1 MSAVG
6 NIIGECMDCC
16 ICPQASLILIP
27 ELSIGVT
34 FSSLTSSNPA
44 IHGYSAYETDDYDP
58 DHPERWTYRLS
69 KWGVRDNYGTI
80 DRKDGKCV
88 DPYFPTGIY
97 TRIKWIV
104 SGADNL
110 SCTYSSTTK
119 TDRYDKDEPPYDT
132 CSDPSVLTYTYT
144 GIDGI
149 PLADEYFNVTTNA
162 TSRTWTGKESIPEG
176 NSAAYF
182 GSLVTALNG
191 ISGMEGAIACDS
203 SATHGTDQC
212 AKNGYVVSFT
222 IPETDSP
229 IYFGESTSV
238 TQHFSVYGDPSTSY
252 SIKVTYLN
260 SQSDAADE
268 TTPNPPLYD
277 LPDTYDYVSVTTD
290 GDGYAEF
297 DLDIPDPE
305 GANSQ
310 RCFGGAENNAG
321 SEYYIAFPIPKING
335 GMCYRVSWIERDVSS
350 PEPID
355 SIEVYSAGQYRPTVT
370 ISASPSGGIQATAIA
385 VMASDGSV
393 DSVQIVNAG
402 TGYSSSPTIT
412 IEPSIGGESS
422 ATDWTASVSGGKV
435 ISISVG
441 SGGDYLPEIVIDHPA
456 GGSPSEATCTMNAS
470 GGIASVT
477 VTVGGS
483 AVYEPS
489 ISVTPKI
496 GSTPVPAD
504 LIAHF
509 ESETAKCQKWN
520 GSIPGDYDKAD
531 PDTWPRF
538 GPFSISSDIRIV
550 SIRSICDCSE
560 CP

>member
-1 MSAVG
+1 MSAG
-6 NIIGECMDCC
+6 SNIIGECIDCC
-16 ICPQASLILIP
+16 VCPDAYLLIIP

-34 FSSLTSSNPA
+34 FTSRTSSNPA
-44 IHGYSAYETDDYDP
+44 VHGYSAYETDDYDP
-58 DHPERWTYRLS
+58 DHPERWAYRLS

-88 DPYFPTGIY
+88 DPYWPTELNI
-97 TRIKWIV
+97 RIKWVV

-110 SCTYSSTTK
+110 SCTYNSSTK

-132 CSDPSVLTYTYT
+132 CSDPSVLTFTYT
-144 GIDGI
+144 GIDGV
-149 PLADEYFNVTTNA
+149 PLSEENFTITKNA
-162 TSRTWTGKESIPEG
+162 TSKTWTGKESIPEG
-176 NSAAYF
+176 NSAAYY
-182 GSLVTALNG
+182 GSLVTSLNG
-191 ISGMEGAIACDS
+191 ISGMAGAIACDN
-203 SATHGTDQC
+203 SATFDILSC
-212 AKNGYVVSFT
+212 AKNGYVQSFT
-222 IPETDSP
+222 IPESDNP

-238 TQHFSVYGDPSTSY
+238 TQHFSVYGDTSTSY
-252 SIKVTYLN
+252 SIKVTYKN
-260 SQSDAADE
+260 SQANAADE
-268 TTPNPPLYD
+268 TTQNPPLYD

-290 GDGYAEF
+290 EDGYAEF

-310 RCFGGAENNAG
+310 RCFFSAENDAG
-321 SEYYIAFPIPKING
+321 SEYYIRFQVPKING
-335 GMCYRVSWIERDVSS
+335 GKCYRVSWIEWDVSS

-370 ISASPSGGIQATAIA
+370 ISASPTGGIQATAIA
-385 VMASDGSV
+385 IMASDGSV

-402 TGYSSSPTIT
+402 TGYISAPTIT

-435 ISISVG
+435 TSITGG
-441 SGGDYLPEIVIDHPA
+441 SGGDYLPEIVIGHPA

-483 AVYEPS
+483 TVYEPA
-489 ISVTPKI
+489 ISVKPKI
-496 GSTPVPAD
+496 GNTSVPAD

-520 GSIPGDYDKAD
+520 GSIPEDYDKTD
-531 PDTWPRF
+531 PATWPRF
-538 GPFSISSDIRIV
+538 GPFTISSDIRVV
-550 SIRSICDCSE
+550 SIRSTCDCSE